1 MKRFLL
7 LFAALVAPAVLGAQW
22 DQVQLDWSSPT
33 KFVDGSLIPSG
44 STISYNLYA
53 ARRGETKTVIQ
64 SGITSTGMLR
74 TSIPVGEWC
83 WQLTAVVGGIESDRS
98 VEVCKKIAQPVLKP
112 QPPVLSI
119 RAEPS

>member
-1 MKRFLL
+1 MKRLPL
-7 LFAALVAPAVLGAQW
+7 LFALVAPVALSAQW

-53 ARRGETKTVIQ
+53 ARKGETKTVIV
-64 SGITSTGMLR
+64 SGIKDTGMLR
-74 TSIPVGEWC
+74 TGIPVGEWC
-83 WQLTAVVGGIESDRS
+83 WQLTAVIGGVESDRS
-98 VEVCKKIAQPVLKP
+98 PEVCKRIAQPVLKP

-119 RAEPS
+119 RPEPS